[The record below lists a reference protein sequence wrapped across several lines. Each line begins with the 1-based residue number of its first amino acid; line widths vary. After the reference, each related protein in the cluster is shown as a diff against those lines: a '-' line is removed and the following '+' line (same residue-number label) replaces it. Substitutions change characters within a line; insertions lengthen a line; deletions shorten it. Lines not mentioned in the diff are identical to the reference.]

1 VGTVDN
7 LVFASAVRDFQNAR
21 RKAAMQD
28 IVATLTG
35 KSDKLLSYE
44 EIASLLKV
52 EGSTRRGLQEIP
64 LDAIVG
70 SVGRYAD
77 FTRTFLPR
85 RQGDQERW
93 AHIKL
98 KTLYH
103 GGLPPIEV
111 YKVGETYF
119 VLDGNHRVSVA
130 RELGATTIQAYVTE
144 VQTKV
149 PLEPD
154 VRPDDLIIKARY
166 AEFLELTGLDRA
178 RPQADF
184 GVTAPGQY
192 RHLEEEIARH
202 GYRLE
207 QERGREVRIEEAA
220 ADWYDSVYR
229 PVATVIGGGG
239 ILADFPGRTVTDL
252 YVWVSRHRAELAEEM
267 GWQVNPA
274 LAASDLTDRYGR
286 SRRRVVSRWGRR
298 LRQAVT
304 PEHLQPGPAPG
315 DWREHVTAMPDR
327 SLFTHV
333 LVPISGQPE
342 GWFAL
347 DQALIVAQREA
358 TEVHGLHVVPAHAD
372 RDSEAVQSLSA
383 EFQRRTELA
392 GVSATLHVDTGRIA
406 RAICRRAQWTDLVVV
421 KLTYPPGETPAK
433 KLASGFR
440 SLIQRCSRPVLAV
453 PGEPSSME
461 RALLAY
467 DGSPKADEALYLATY
482 LAARWQTQLAVLT
495 VENGGGTTRETQAR
509 AEEYLYSHGIAADYV
524 LATGPVGGAVLD
536 QAAAWR
542 ADLVIMG
549 GYGFSPVWEVMLG
562 SAVDQVLRTSRVPT
576 LICR

>member
-1 VGTVDN
+1 MRTVDN

-35 KSDKLLSYE
+35 KSDNLLSYE

-52 EGSTRRGLQEIP
+52 EGSTRRGLEEIP

-85 RQGDQERW
+85 RPGDQERW

-111 YKVGETYF
+111 YKIGETYF

-144 VQTKV
+144 VHTKI
-149 PLEPD
+149 PLDPD
-154 VRPDDLIIKARY
+154 IGPDDLIIKARY
-166 AEFLELTGLDRA
+166 AEFLEFTGLDRA

-192 RHLEEEIARH
+192 RHLEDEIVRH
-202 GYRLE
+202 SYRLE
-207 QERGREVRIEEAA
+207 QERGRKVAIDEAA

-229 PVATVIGGGG
+229 PVAAVIGGGG
-239 ILADFPGRTVTDL
+239 ILGDFPGRTVTDL
-252 YVWVSRHRAELAEEM
+252 YVWVSQHRAELAGEL

-298 LRQAVT
+298 LRQAMT
-304 PEHLQPGPAPG
+304 PERLQPGPAPG
-315 DWREHVTAMPDR
+315 EWREHVTAMPDR

-342 GWFAL
+342 SWFAL
-347 DQALIVAQREA
+347 DQSLIVAQREA
-358 TEVHGLHVVPAHAD
+358 TEVHGLHVVPTHAD
-372 RDSEAVQSLSA
+372 RDSEAVRSLSE
-383 EFQRRTELA
+383 EFQRRTEVA
-392 GVSATLHVDTGRIA
+392 GVPATLHVDTGRIA

-421 KLTYPPGETPAK
+421 KLTYPPAETPSK

-453 PGEPSSME
+453 PGEPSRME

-467 DGSPKADEALYLATY
+467 DGSPKANEALYLATY

-495 VENGGGTTRETQAR
+495 VEDADHTTRETQVR
-509 AEEYLYSHGIAADYV
+509 AQEYLESRGIVADYV
-524 LATGPVGGAVLD
+524 LATGPVGSAVLD
-536 QAAAWR
+536 HARAWR

-562 SAVDQVLRTSRVPT
+562 SAVDQVLRTSPVPT

>member
-1 VGTVDN
+1 MGTVDN

-21 RKAAMQD
+21 RQAAIQD

-35 KSDKLLSYE
+35 KSDSLLSYE
-44 EIASLLKV
+44 EIASLLRA

-111 YKVGETYF
+111 YKIGDAYF

-130 RELGATTIQAYVTE
+130 RELGASDIQAYVTE
-144 VQTKV
+144 VHTKV
-149 PLEPD
+149 PLGPD
-154 VRPDDLIIKARY
+154 IQPDDLIIKARY
-166 AEFLELTGLDRA
+166 TEFLEHTSLDKT
-178 RPQADF
+178 RPQADL

-192 RHLEEEIARH
+192 RHLEEEIVHHRFQ
-202 GYRLE
+202 LE
-207 QERGREVRIEEAA
+207 QLRGAEVSMEEAS
-220 ADWYDSVYR
+220 ADWYDHVYR
-229 PVATVIGGGG
+229 PAATAICRGG
-239 ILADFPGRTVTDL
+239 ILSDFPGRTVTDL
-252 YVWVSRHRAELAEEM
+252 YVWVSRHRAELEAEL
-267 GWQVNPA
+267 GWQVDLA
-274 LAASDLTDRYGR
+274 LATSDLTNRFGQ

-298 LRQAVT
+298 LRQVVT
-304 PEHLQPGPAPG
+304 PERFQPGPAPG
-315 DWREHVTAMPDR
+315 EWREQVATVPDR
-327 SLFTHV
+327 LLFTHV
-333 LVPISGQPE
+333 LVPISGQP
-342 GWFAL
+342 GSWSAL
-347 DQALIVAQREA
+347 DQALIVALREG
-358 TEVHGLHVVPAHAD
+358 TEVHGLHVVPAAAD
-372 RDSEAVQSLSA
+372 RDSAAVRSLRD
-383 EFQRRTELA
+383 EFQRRTGAA
-392 GVSATLHVDTGRIA
+392 GIPATLHVDTGKIA
-406 RAICRRAQWTDLVVV
+406 RVICRRAQWTDLVVV
-421 KLTYPPGETPAK
+421 KLTYPPGGTPAK

-440 SLIQRCSRPVLAV
+440 SLISRCSRPVLAV
-453 PGEPSSME
+453 PQDPSLIQ

-482 LAARWQTQLAVLT
+482 LAAVWQTELCVLT
-495 VENGGGTTRETQAR
+495 VEEPGHTTAETQANAR
-509 AEEYLYSHGIAADYV
+509 EYLESHSIVADYV
-524 LATGPVGGAVLD
+524 RTRGPIASAILD
-536 QAAAWR
+536 HMAAWQ
-542 ADLVIMG
+542 ADLLIMG
-549 GYGFSPVWEVMLG
+549 GYGFSPVLEVMLG

>member
-1 VGTVDN
+1 MGTVDN
-7 LVFASAVRDFQNAR
+7 LVFASAVRDFQNVR
-21 RKAAMQD
+21 RKAALQD

-35 KSDKLLSYE
+35 RSDNLLSYE
-44 EIASLLKV
+44 EVATLLKA

-111 YKVGETYF
+111 YKIGEAYF

-144 VQTKV
+144 VRTRV

-154 VRPDDLIIKARY
+154 TGPDDLIIKARY
-166 AEFLELTGLDRA
+166 AEFLDHTGLEKT
-178 RPQADF
+178 RPQADLA
-184 GVTAPGQY
+184 VTAPGQY
-192 RHLEEEIARH
+192 RHLEEEIVRH
-202 GYRLE
+202 RYQME
-207 QERGREVRIEEAA
+207 QQRGTKVAVEEAA
-220 ADWYDSVYR
+220 ADWYDRVYC
-229 PVATVIGGGG
+229 PVATVIGAHGLLG
-239 ILADFPGRTVTDL
+239 DFPARTVTDL
-252 YVWVSRHRAELAEEM
+252 YVWVSRHRAELDGEL
-267 GWQVNPA
+267 GWHVDPA
-274 LAASDLTDRYGR
+274 LAASDLTHRYGQ

-298 LRQAVT
+298 LRRAVT
-304 PEHLQPGPAPG
+304 PEPLWSGPAPG
-315 DWREHVTAMPDR
+315 EWREQVAAIPDR
-327 SLFTHV
+327 LLFTHV
-333 LVPISGQPE
+333 LVPISGQP
-342 GWFAL
+342 GSWAAL
-347 DQALIVAQREA
+347 DQALIVAHREG
-358 TEVHGLHVVPAHAD
+358 TEVHGLHVVPTHAD
-372 RDSEAVQSLSA
+372 RNSPAVQSLDE
-383 EFQRRTELA
+383 EFRRRTEAA
-392 GVSATLHVDTGRIA
+392 GIPATLHVDTGRIA

-421 KLTYPPGETPAK
+421 KLTYPPGETRAK

-440 SLIQRCSRPVLAV
+440 RLIQGCSRPVLAV
-453 PGEPSSME
+453 PQDPSLLQ

-482 LAARWQTQLAVLT
+482 LAARWQTELGVLT
-495 VENGGGTTRETQAR
+495 VEESGRTTAETQAGAR
-509 AEEYLYSHGIAADYV
+509 EYLQSHGILADYMQ
-524 LATGPVGGAVLD
+524 ATGPVGNAILD
-536 QAAAWR
+536 HAATWQA
-542 ADLVIMG
+542 DVVVMG
-549 GYGFSPVWEVMLG
+549 GYGFSPVFEVMLG
-562 SAVDQVLRTSRVPT
+562 SAVDQVLKTSSVPT